1 MCMSYI
7 AGLLTFMAICS
18 PAVPPL
24 KTPDLPELKLL
35 QRPIMYYT
43 DTSYG
48 RAFAKDPDVVHFKD
62 RYLMYYSIKRRKQG
76 IAIGIAQS
84 SNLES
89 WTKVAEILP
98 EAEYEKK
105 GLAAPGAIVLRGK
118 VHLFYQTYG
127 TGRND
132 AICHA
137 VSDDGIHFVRNAT
150 NPIFRPSGA
159 WNCGRAIDADVI
171 AHEDRLFLYC
181 ATRDPEMKIQK
192 LVVAAAPLNSGYGRS
207 RWKQLCDE
215 SILKPE
221 LPWEKRCI
229 EAPSVCKHGGRL
241 YMFYAGAYNNEP
253 QQIGCAVSADGIRWE
268 RLSKFPLL
276 ANGKSGEWNSSESG
290 HPGVF
295 KDEDGREY
303 LFFQGNNDNGATWHL
318 SKMMIDWDNDKP
330 YLIRPKD
337 GRVFRLKEMEGNC
350 SIITNSYVY
359 SVYGAIVGITLIVIG
374 LIKKRKSMD
383 AF

>member
-1 MCMSYI
+1 MCVSSI
-7 AGLLTFMAICS
+7 ISLFTLLAICS
-18 PAVPPL
+18 PGVPPL
-24 KTPDLPELKLL
+24 KVPELPELELL
-35 QRPIMYYT
+35 QRPAMYYT

-48 RAFAKDPDVVHFKD
+48 RAFAKDPDVVRFKG
-62 RYLMYYSIKRRKQG
+62 RYLMYYSINRRKKG

-89 WTKVAEILP
+89 WTKVTEILP

-105 GLAAPGAIVLRGK
+105 GLAAPGAIVLHGK

-171 AHEDRLFLYC
+171 EHEDRLFLYC
-181 ATRDPEMKIQK
+181 ATRDPEMKVQM
-192 LVVAAAPLNSGYGRS
+192 LVVAAAPLNSGYGRDC
-207 RWKQLCDE
+207 WKQLCDK

-229 EAPSVCKHGGRL
+229 EAPSVCKHGSRL

-303 LFFQGNNDNGATWHL
+303 LFFQGNNDNGATWYL
-318 SKMMIDWDNDKP
+318 SKMKIGWDDDKP

-337 GRVFRLKEMEGNC
+337 GRVFRLKEME
-350 SIITNSYVY
+350 ID
-359 SVYGAIVGITLIVIG
+359 LP
-374 LIKKRKSMD
+374 
-383 AF
+383 